1 MLTSI
6 FISTMT
12 LCSVLGRKLRDED
25 NKLQLI
31 LLPDCQRMMKNW
43 DFRCQETYSPYFCSQ
58 FMKDNFKVVNELL
71 KIHFQTRVEC
81 KQQ

>member
-1 MLTSI
+1 MFTSI

-12 LCSVLGRKLRDED
+12 LCSVMGRKLGSKDS
-25 NKLQLI
+25 KLQLI
-31 LLPDCQRMMKNW
+31 LLPDCHTMLKNW

-71 KIHFQTRVEC
+71 KIPNSCGMHTTI
-81 KQQ
+81 K

>member
-6 FISTMT
+6 FISSMT
-12 LCSVLGRKLRDED
+12 LCSVLGRNPSGKD

-31 LLPDCQRMMKNW
+31 LLPDCQTMLKNW

-81 KQQ
+81 IQQ